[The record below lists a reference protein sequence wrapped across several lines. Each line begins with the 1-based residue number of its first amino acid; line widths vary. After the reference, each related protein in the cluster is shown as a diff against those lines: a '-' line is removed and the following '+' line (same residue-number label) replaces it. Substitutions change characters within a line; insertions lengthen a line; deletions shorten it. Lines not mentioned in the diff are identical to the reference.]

1 MVGILLIPFKLQQRK
16 YSFSPKSECKLNFRI
31 AGVVMLNHA
40 SVDFEVK
47 AGDRIAQLVCERIA
61 YPEIQVICNYT
72 KTILKFYYL
81 KV

>member
-1 MVGILLIPFKLQQRK
+1 MAVEASVLQRK
-16 YSFSPKSECKLNFRI
+16 FTFSLKSECKLNFRI

-61 YPEIQVICNYT
+61 YPEIQVTFI
-72 KTILKFYYL
+72 
-81 KV
+81 